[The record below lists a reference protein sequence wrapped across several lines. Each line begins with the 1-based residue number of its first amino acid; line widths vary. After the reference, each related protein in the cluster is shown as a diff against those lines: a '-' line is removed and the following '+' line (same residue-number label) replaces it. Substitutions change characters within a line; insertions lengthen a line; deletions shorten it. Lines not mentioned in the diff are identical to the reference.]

1 MRTARGPDKVTTS
14 THFQCYNIN
23 RGHFCLCLS
32 GDDSVTL
39 AGGRA
44 KFVTEISVAN
54 TGHCVWSGPATFKAS
69 CEMAINQWPFDTQT
83 CELGF
88 GSFTYGIGRMNIKLF
103 QDSKG
108 QFTSKSFVSCQCA
121 GYRVSTC

>member
-1 MRTARGPDKVTTS
+1 M
-14 THFQCYNIN
+14 F
-23 RGHFCLCLS
+23 LS

-39 AGGRA
+39 AGGRT
-44 KFVTEISVAN
+44 KFATEISVEN

-88 GSFTYGIGRMNIKLF
+88 GSFTYGISQMNIKLF

-108 QFTSKSFVSCQCA
+108 QFTSKSLFHASAQVTECPLIKTDQLPIS
-121 GYRVSTC
+121 